1 VHRRPRTWFGDVHK
15 MHKLLSLQGDTATY
29 AAITAALE
37 ARTIGAEYVAHQL
50 GELARLARL
59 VFCGEVQQ

>member
-1 VHRRPRTWFGDVHK
+1 